1 MEAIRLDHV
10 SLIRRTQEEFSYDLK
25 KTLLSFVEGKY
36 RQPSRRCVLDN
47 ISLAIESGEKVG
59 IIGSNGSGKS
69 TLLKV
74 ICKILEPTSGTV
86 RVKGNIAPLIE
97 LGAGF
102 DSDMSV
108 LENII
113 LYGVML
119 GFTEQ
124 EMRRRIPEIVEF
136 AELEEYVSVPVKAL
150 SSGMV
155 ARLGFAIATDIQP
168 DILILDEVLSVGDES
183 FKNKSKKRI
192 EKFWQAHA
200 SILLV
205 SHDLEFIRKSC
216 ERVVWMEHGRIHL
229 IGESSEVIDAYIA
242 SVRQPEELEE
252 LEELEEAEEEITI
265 DEIVSDPIAP
275 EEAIALIPFGE
286 ALIQAPDDP
295 LGVIIQRVFI
305 ANLQKQL
312 VDVVPYGSEFLIGI
326 EYRVQTSIQ
335 SLKFGLYLA
344 NDQDTI
350 LLEPAS
356 HNFLPVTGEI
366 CAIGRHFIYVKVP
379 APLLKP
385 GIYYINGVG
394 AHDTV
399 FGPLHWLI
407 ERLLQFRVVL
417 SESSETEWFGQ
428 EVVHPHL
435 EWILES
441 TAHLLLSDMEG

>member
-1 MEAIRLDHV
+1 MEAIRLDNV

-25 KTLLSFVEGKY
+25 KTLLSFLEGKY
-36 RQPSRRCVLDN
+36 RKPSRRCVLDN
-47 ISLAIESGEKVG
+47 ISLVIEAGEKVG

-74 ICKILEPTSGTV
+74 ICNILEPTSGKV

-108 LENII
+108 VENII

-119 GFTEQ
+119 GFAEQ
-124 EMRRRIPEIVEF
+124 EMRRRIPEILEF
-136 AELEEYVSVPVKAL
+136 AELEDYISVPVKAL

-183 FKNKSKKRI
+183 FRNKSKQRI
-192 EKFWQAHA
+192 EKFWQDHA
-200 SILLV
+200 TILLV
-205 SHDLEFIRKSC
+205 SHDLEFVRKSC
-216 ERVVWMEHGRIHL
+216 ECVIWMEHGEIRL
-229 IGESSEVIDAYIA
+229 VGESSEVIDAYIT
-242 SVRQPEELEE
+242 SVKQIDDLD
-252 LEELEEAEEEITI
+252 EEINI
-265 DEIVSDPIAP
+265 HQIAPAPDQIAPAPDQIAPAP
-275 EEAIALIPFGE
+275 EEVIRQAPYGE
-286 ALIQAPDDP
+286 ALIQAPSAP

-312 VDVVPYGSEFLIGI
+312 VDKVPYGNEFLIGI
-326 EYRVQTSIQ
+326 EYTVQTSIQ
-335 SLKFGLYLA
+335 SLQFGLYLV
-344 NDQDTI
+344 NDKDTI
-350 LLEPAS
+350 ILEPAS

-366 CAIGRHFIYVKVP
+366 CALGIHCIYVKVP

-385 GIYYINGVG
+385 GVYYIDGVG
-394 AHDTV
+394 AHNPTS
-399 FGPLHWLI
+399 GPLHWLI
-407 ERLLQFRVVL
+407 ERLLQFHVVL
-417 SESSETEWFGQ
+417 SESDETEWFGQ

-435 EWILES
+435 EWMLE
-441 TAHLLLSDMEG
+441 